1 MILLSSNA
9 QSIFWLGRYL
19 TRTHHLCG
27 QFPFI
32 DDAVAQEYARAFC
45 LSAFDANSLNTLV
58 LDSQQQCSFH
68 QQFESARSN
77 VQDLRGI
84 LSASAYARLNQLIKN
99 AHNNVGL
106 ICDAV
111 DECQDILE
119 AESQEIFLFFSLGQC
134 IEQLDRQI
142 RLGQDET
149 AALNHIEYI
158 VLELIKM
165 GWSSLEKP
173 WFQLKVLPDSI
184 NFYQFSDQILQLF
197 EVDA

>member
-9 QSIFWLGRYL
+9 QNIFWLGRYL

-32 DDAVAQEYARAFC
+32 QDDEASEYSRAFC
-45 LSAFDANSLNTLV
+45 LSSFDAASLNALV
-58 LDSQQQCSFH
+58 MDTTQPCSFH
-68 QQFESARSN
+68 QQFECAKSN

-84 LSASAYARLNQLIKN
+84 LSAKAYAELNQLIKN
-99 AHNNVGL
+99 AHDNVGL

-142 RLGQDET
+142 RLGQDES
-149 AALNHIEYI
+149 ASLSHIEYI
-158 VLELIKM
+158 VLELVKM
-165 GWSSLEKP
+165 GWTNLEKP
-173 WFQLKVLPDSI
+173 WFQLKTLPDSI
-184 NFYQFSDQILQLF
+184 NFYQFSDQILQMF